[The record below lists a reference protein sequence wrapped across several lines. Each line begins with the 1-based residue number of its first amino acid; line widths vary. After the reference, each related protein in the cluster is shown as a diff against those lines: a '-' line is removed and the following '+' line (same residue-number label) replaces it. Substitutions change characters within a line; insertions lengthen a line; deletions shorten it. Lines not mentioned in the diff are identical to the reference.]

1 MSKSNDA
8 YNPLSYFENTTGLL
22 VTFISIVV
30 GCYFFVYLPKQYEIK
45 EKDHRRMG
53 EQQEGNSIQGLK
65 NAAVGAG
72 VEKVRS
78 CLYEARVHRSRHI
91 HPVFA
96 FRFRE

>member
-1 MSKSNDA
+1 MSRTNDP
-8 YNPLSYFENTTGLL
+8 YNILAYFENTTGLV

-53 EQQEGNSIQGLK
+53 GADQQQQKGNSVEGLK

-72 VEKVRS
+72 VEKV
-78 CLYEARVHRSRHI
+78 CLQPPA
-91 HPVFA
+91 
-96 FRFRE
+96 

>member
-1 MSKSNDA
+1 MSKTNDA

-78 CLYEARVHRSRHI
+78 RCHMT
-91 HPVFA
+91 
-96 FRFRE
+96 